1 MCGRGVLVHCPSR
14 LGAAVPVMTA
24 EITRGDRVLT
34 KWTLERAKTVHHCD
48 GVISHTFKCSRI
60 SRVTANQSYPPH
72 LSGAG

>member
-48 GVISHTFKCSRI
+48 GV
-60 SRVTANQSYPPH
+60 
-72 LSGAG
+72 